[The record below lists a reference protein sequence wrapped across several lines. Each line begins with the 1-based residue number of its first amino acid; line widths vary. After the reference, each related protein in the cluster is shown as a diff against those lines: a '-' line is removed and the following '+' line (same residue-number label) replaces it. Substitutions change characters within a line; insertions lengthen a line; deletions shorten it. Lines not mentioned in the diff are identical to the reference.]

1 MKLNQEL
8 LIKDIIGAVL
18 EPEGFSYMGR
28 VEGISE
34 FLRKVKNSKEETIE
48 QIISL
53 QENRYCKEIFLNL
66 ESTAAGH
73 DWNYRINDFVPDCTT
88 DGLYFETEEE
98 YKEAIEKFGEILSQY
113 GIPFLEEIKEPIV
126 KYYLID
132 KDYKKLFY
140 EHEQL
145 VESFLKREKV
155 KIEELNVAGVA
166 ELIEKKIKEIK
177 EKSFEEVRNFLLEL
191 SALFGAVVKKYCPC
205 QWILNEDDGCSLEF
219 LKPEEKGNTMFVIK
233 FLFWKWNELRQQEDS
248 NISEDWKKKEA
259 EKGYNFSQVFIHD
272 PEYIPISIK
281 EELLSEYKSCTQ

>member
-1 MKLNQEL
+1 MNQEL

-48 QIISL
+48 QIILL
-53 QENRYCKEIFLNL
+53 QENRYCKEVFLNL

-88 DGLYFETEEE
+88 DGLYFETQEE
-98 YKEAIEKFGEILSQY
+98 YKKVIEEFAEILSQY

-126 KYYLID
+126 KYYLMD

-140 EHEQL
+140 EHERL
-145 VESFLKREKV
+145 VENFLKREKV
-155 KIEELNVAGVA
+155 KIEELNVAGAA
-166 ELIEKKIKEIK
+166 ELIEKKIKDIK
-177 EKSFEEVRNFLLEL
+177 EKPFEEVRNFLLEL

-205 QWILNEDDGCSLEF
+205 QWILNDNGGCSLEF
-219 LKPEEKGNTMFVIK
+219 LKSGEKGNAMFVIK
-233 FLFWKWNELRQQEDS
+233 ILFWKWDELRLQEDS

-272 PEYIPISIK
+272 PEYIPIPIK
-281 EELLSEYKSCTQ
+281 EELLSKYKSCTQ

>member
-1 MKLNQEL
+1 MNQEL

-53 QENRYCKEIFLNL
+53 QENRYCKKIFLNL

-126 KYYLID
+126 KYYLMD

-155 KIEELNVAGVA
+155 KIEELNVAGAA
-166 ELIEKKIKEIK
+166 ELIEKKIKDIR
-177 EKSFEEVRNFLLEL
+177 EKPFEEVRNFLLEL
-191 SALFGAVVKKYCPC
+191 SALFGVVVKRYCPC
-205 QWILNEDDGCSLEF
+205 QWILNEGGGCSLEF
-219 LKPEEKGNTMFVIK
+219 LKPGEKGNAMFVIK
-233 FLFWKWNELRQQEDS
+233 ILFWKWDELRPQEDS

-272 PEYIPISIK
+272 PEYIPIPIK
-281 EELLSEYKSCTQ
+281 EELLSKYKSCTQ

>member
-1 MKLNQEL
+1 MNQEL

-53 QENRYCKEIFLNL
+53 QENRYCKEVFLNL

-73 DWNYRINDFVPDCTT
+73 DWNYRINDFAPDCTT
-88 DGLYFETEEE
+88 DGLYFETQEKYKKVIEEF
-98 YKEAIEKFGEILSQY
+98 AEILSQY

-126 KYYLID
+126 KYYLMD

-140 EHEQL
+140 EHERL
-145 VESFLKREKV
+145 VENFLKREKV
-155 KIEELNVAGVA
+155 KIEELNVAGAA
-166 ELIEKKIKEIK
+166 ELIEKKIKDIK
-177 EKSFEEVRNFLLEL
+177 EKPFEEVRNFLLEL

-205 QWILNEDDGCSLEF
+205 QWILNEDGGCSLEF
-219 LKPEEKGNTMFVIK
+219 LKPREKGNAMFVIK
-233 FLFWKWNELRQQEDS
+233 ILFWKWDELRLQEDN

-272 PEYIPISIK
+272 PEYIPIPIK
-281 EELLSEYKSCTQ
+281 EELLSKYKSCTQ